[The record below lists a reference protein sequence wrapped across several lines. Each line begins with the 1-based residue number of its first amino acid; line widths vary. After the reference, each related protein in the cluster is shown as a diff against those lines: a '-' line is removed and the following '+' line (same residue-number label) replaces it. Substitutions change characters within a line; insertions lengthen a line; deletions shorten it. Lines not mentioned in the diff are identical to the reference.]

1 MYERFFGGQPAAVIT
16 RLIVISIVVG
26 VILTAIGISPFEIVD
41 SVKRLALRIY
51 NMGFEAVEWVF
62 RYFWLGAIVV
72 FPVWLLSRLWSTFAS
87 EDIHEARLDRASRE
101 RKDNNAAPPGSTD

>member
-1 MYERFFGGQPAAVIT
+1 MLERFFGGQPAAVVT

-41 SVKRLALRIY
+41 SVRRLVQRIY
-51 NMGFEAVEWVF
+51 NMGFETVEWVF

-72 FPVWLLSRLWSTFAS
+72 FPVWIASRLWSVYAS
-87 EDIHEARLDRASRE
+87 EPESDAGKRRAARDSMA
-101 RKDNNAAPPGSTD
+101 DTPPPGGAA

>member
-1 MYERFFGGQPAAVIT
+1 MLERFFGGPPAAVIT

-41 SVKRLALRIY
+41 SVRRLLDRIY
-51 NMGFEAVEWVF
+51 NMGFEAIGWVF

-72 FPVWLLSRLWSTFAS
+72 FPVWAVSRLWSMFAR
-87 EDIHEARLDRASRE
+87 EDDRGASDNARATD
-101 RKDNNAAPPGSTD
+101 APDANPRP